1 MKYIFSILSLL
12 FCICLSAQET
22 TTQIARTSATTFVQT
37 NVTTYA
43 DGRIVTEQI
52 PYSLAEFAGLAI
64 DQNIN
69 NLISIDQ
76 RTDANTKA
84 QRDVN
89 QLKIY
94 VRDSLAMNYDSL
106 LSTKLL
112 TALEG
117 GWKFIERPAGGS
129 NIVTPVDI
137 SRNTV
142 NPAFLKMKITGAPG
156 AWNLKAIHTQRFE
169 VRNYQ
174 VGGVGETVEMSLTQ
188 FANFTGYR
196 GKASDGTILILRR

>member
-1 MKYIFSILSLL
+1 MKYLFLFIIMTFSVAVFS
-12 FCICLSAQET
+12 QET
-22 TTQIARTSATTFVQT
+22 TTSIARTSDTTFVQT

-43 DGRIVTEQI
+43 DGRILTEQI
-52 PYSLAEFAGLAI
+52 PYSIAEFAGLAV
-64 DQNIN
+64 DQNVN

-84 QRDVN
+84 NRDVN

-106 LSTKLL
+106 LSEKLL

-117 GWKFIERPAGGS
+117 NWSFIERPAGGS

-137 SRNTV
+137 SMNTV

-156 AWNLKAIHTQRFE
+156 AWNLKAIHTQKFE

-174 VGGVGETVEMSLTQ
+174 VSGVGETVEMSLTQ